1 MPTARIPQNYNTKIE
16 SCHNCYRTH
25 LYARKKIHT
34 AQEAMAPVPNLDL
47 EDSSSGYSMVR
58 DHSGRFLPNLR
69 DALYR
74 RQDQLTGYG
83 HVPVYMT

>member
-1 MPTARIPQNYNTKIE
+1 L
-16 SCHNCYRTH
+16 S
-25 LYARKKIHT
+25 ARKKIHT

-47 EDSSSGYSMVR
+47 EDSWSGHSMVR

-74 RQDQLTGYG
+74 ASRSA
-83 HVPVYMT
+83 HAWWACACVYDVKSTMKIVRVI